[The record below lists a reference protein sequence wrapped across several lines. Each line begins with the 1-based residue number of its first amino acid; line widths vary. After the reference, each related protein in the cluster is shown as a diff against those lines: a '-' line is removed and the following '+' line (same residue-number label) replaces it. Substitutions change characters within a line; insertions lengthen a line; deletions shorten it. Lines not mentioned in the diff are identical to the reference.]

1 MKKNKSGI
9 ASISLLVLPLLLC
22 LSFSLNCFAEELPET
37 ITMSREQFI
46 ELWVITE
53 RSESRLIKLS
63 NILELQ
69 KKKSNELMEL
79 TEEQHLSYQKAE
91 SELTKGKELLQN
103 SNKTI
108 AEQNKSLEILSSQI
122 KKEKSRSELK
132 QKQKAFWGFAGG
144 VLVGA
149 IAASR

>member
-9 ASISLLVLPLLLC
+9 ASILLLVLPLLLC

-46 ELWVITE
+46 ELWEITE

-69 KKKSNELMEL
+69 KKKSNELMKL

>member
-1 MKKNKSGI
+1 MKKYIIIGI
-9 ASISLLVLPLLLC
+9 VLLWSLLLLVSLPAIC
-22 LSFSLNCFAEELPET
+22 SAEELPET

-46 ELWVITE
+46 ELWEITE

-103 SNKTI
+103 SNKEI
-108 AEQNKSLEILSSQI
+108 AEQNKSLEILSEQI
-122 KKEKSRSELK
+122 KKEQSKSELK
-132 QKQKAFWGFAGG
+132 QKQKALWGFIGG
-144 VLVGA
+144 VLVGT

>member
-9 ASISLLVLPLLLC
+9 ASILLLVLPLLLC

-91 SELTKGKELLQN
+91 SELMKGKELLQN

>member
-9 ASISLLVLPLLLC
+9 ASILLLVLPLLLC

-46 ELWVITE
+46 ELWGITE

-91 SELTKGKELLQN
+91 RELTKGKELLQN

>member
-9 ASISLLVLPLLLC
+9 ASILLLVLPLLLC
-22 LSFSLNCFAEELPET
+22 LSFSLNCVAEELPET

-46 ELWVITE
+46 ELWEITE

>member
-9 ASISLLVLPLLLC
+9 ASILLLVLPLLLC

-46 ELWVITE
+46 ELWMITE

>member
-9 ASISLLVLPLLLC
+9 ASILLLVLPLLLC

>member
-9 ASISLLVLPLLLC
+9 ASILLLVLPLLLC

-46 ELWVITE
+46 ELWEITE

>member
-9 ASISLLVLPLLLC
+9 ASILLLVLPLLLC

-46 ELWVITE
+46 ELWGITE

>member
-9 ASISLLVLPLLLC
+9 ASILLLVLPLLLC

-37 ITMSREQFI
+37 IMMSREQFI
-46 ELWVITE
+46 ELWEITE